1 MADIGQKPVL
11 LNRAV
16 DGFALN
22 RIQPCF
28 ILTLSLL
35 IFVFYALIVRT
46 LFKNVLYSKF
56 KNNLFQIEH

>member
-28 ILTLSLL
+28 ILILSLL
-35 IFVFYALIVRT
+35 IFVFFALIVRT

-56 KNNLFQIEH
+56 KNYFSRIEH